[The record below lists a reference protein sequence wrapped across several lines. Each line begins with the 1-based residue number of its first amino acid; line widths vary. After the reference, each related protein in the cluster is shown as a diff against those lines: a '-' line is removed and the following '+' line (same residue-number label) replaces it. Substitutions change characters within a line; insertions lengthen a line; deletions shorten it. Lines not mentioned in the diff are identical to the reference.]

1 MLWEQSGDLG
11 SASHSCTP
19 FWLLFS
25 YPFRFNNPRA
35 RCGFQHTSPRQL
47 WAFSKWGVCLGPIH
61 LWEPAPQTVRTSL
74 QTRRADVCN
83 GQEAQDVAHSQGP
96 TARGEGG
103 RRDGEGAG
111 EVGASWNRADQP
123 STEMSWMAK
132 RRMMV
137 QIIPRVIFTFPS
149 TISTE
154 TAEGH
159 VRMGLSRNRVIPS
172 THLLQAPRRKSKTP
186 QLHFQRE
193 VDMFSEVSATRCHR
207 CQERSLFG
215 GCPGNTGG
223 CGQFY

>member
-1 MLWEQSGDLG
+1 MCFIICIAIHKYNLLQNKYTYIRPKLKNCWCEIKNWERSLPRPQQPLADLESGHQRVLWEQSGDLG

-35 RCGFQHTSPRQL
+35 RCSFQHTSPRQL

-74 QTRRADVCN
+74 QTRRADVRN
-83 GQEAQDVAHSQGP
+83 GQEAQDVAYSQGP

-137 QIIPRVIFTFPS
+137 QIDR
-149 TISTE
+149 
-154 TAEGH
+154 
-159 VRMGLSRNRVIPS
+159 
-172 THLLQAPRRKSKTP
+172 
-186 QLHFQRE
+186 
-193 VDMFSEVSATRCHR
+193 
-207 CQERSLFG
+207 
-215 GCPGNTGG
+215 
-223 CGQFY
+223 